1 MEYTIYRL
9 TYTPNVGVQ
18 KGFEKTFKDKGE
30 AIKYAR
36 RQHQLLTQYEGL
48 TPVLGNPCMCN
59 YYYENE
65 LRVVLTF
72 EAGAI

>member
-1 MEYTIYRL
+1 MKYTVYRL
-9 TYTPNVGVQ
+9 NYTPNVGVQ
-18 KGFEKTFKDKGE
+18 KSFEKSFETKEE

-48 TPVLGNPCMCN
+48 DPILGNPCMCS
-59 YYYENE
+59 YYYANE